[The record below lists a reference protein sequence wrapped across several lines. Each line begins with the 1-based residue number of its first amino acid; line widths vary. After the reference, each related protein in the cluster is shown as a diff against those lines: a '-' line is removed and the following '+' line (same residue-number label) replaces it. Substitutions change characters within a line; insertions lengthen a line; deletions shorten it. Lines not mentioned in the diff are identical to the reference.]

1 MPDRRIPSG
10 DPHGQDQAPLHR
22 NRDRHRR
29 AQRSHRNERRLGE
42 GRSLGAEGD
51 GRPGE
56 AGHGDAGASLRRRLR
71 GLLRRRARLRRQ
83 AAEEG
88 CREGEDHLRRVHR
101 PARGRGL
108 RPLGQA
114 HRGRQEPA
122 AGRARRARPRSARAD
137 LPVLARDAEQRRRGA
152 RRFRRVAVKRG
163 VDHILTTHVGSLPR
177 PKDLLDLMKAKLAGG
192 AVDRGAYD
200 ARVASAVAECVRKQ
214 VESGIDFVSD
224 GEQSKP
230 GFFTYVRERLE
241 GFEERPQQ
249 KRRMFPDEVAAFPE
263 YYEKYFK
270 EAMTGGA
277 IAPIV
282 PLVCIGPVKYRGEAA
297 LERDIANLKA
307 AAGGAHG
314 AFMPAV
320 APSGVGT
327 NEYYRI
333 EEEFF
338 HAVGAALHAEYK
350 AIVDAELLLQVDDPF
365 LCDIFGDSALGAARQ
380 RARAEM
386 YVEAINES
394 LRDILPEKVRYHTCY
409 GINEGPRIHEA
420 ALSDVVGYMLKVN
433 AGAYS
438 FEAANPRHE
447 HEYHLWESVRL
458 PEGKVLI
465 PGVITHAS
473 NIVEHPVL
481 IAERLVRFAK
491 LVGRENVIAGA
502 DCGFS
507 SQATYH
513 TEVHPTVVWAK
524 FEALRDGARLASKQ
538 LWS

>member
-1 MPDRRIPSG
+1 MKKK
-10 DPHGQDQAPLHR
+10 
-22 NRDRHRR
+22 
-29 AQRSHRNERRLGE
+29 
-42 GRSLGAEGD
+42 
-51 GRPGE
+51 
-56 AGHGDAGASLRRRLR
+56 
-71 GLLRRRARLRRQ
+71 
-83 AAEEG
+83 
-88 CREGEDHLRRVHR
+88 
-101 PARGRGL
+101 
-108 RPLGQA
+108 
-114 HRGRQEPA
+114 
-122 AGRARRARPRSARAD
+122 AGR
-137 LPVLARDAEQRRRGA
+137 
-152 RRFRRVAVKRG
+152 
-163 VDHILTTHVGSLPR
+163 ILTTHVGSLPR
-177 PKDLLDLMKAKLAGG
+177 PRDLLDLMRARAMGFIY
-192 AVDRGAYD
+192 DPRAYD
-200 ARVASAVAECVRKQ
+200 ERVKSAVAECVKKQ
-214 VESGIDFVSD
+214 VETGIDIVSD

-241 GFEERPQQ
+241 GFEERPRQ

-282 PLVCIGPVKYRGEAA
+282 PLVCTAPVEYCGEEA
-297 LERDIANLKA
+297 LARDLANLKA
-307 AAGGAHG
+307 AAAESRAHG
-314 AFMPAV
+314 AFVPAV

-327 NEYYRI
+327 NEYYRT

-338 HAVGAALHAEYK
+338 HAVGAALRTEYRM
-350 AIVDAELLLQVDDPF
+350 IVDAGLLLQVDDPF

-380 RARAEM
+380 RERAAM
-386 YVEAINES
+386 YVEAVNEALS
-394 LRDILPEKVRYHTCY
+394 GIPPEKVRYHTCY

-420 ALSDVVGYMLKVN
+420 ALADVVGYMLKVN

-481 IAERLVRFAK
+481 IAERLARFAK
-491 LVGRENVIAGA
+491 RVGRENVVAGA

-524 FEALRDGARLASKQ
+524 FEAMREGARLATKQ

>member
-1 MPDRRIPSG
+1 M
-10 DPHGQDQAPLHR
+10 
-22 NRDRHRR
+22 
-29 AQRSHRNERRLGE
+29 QRS
-42 GRSLGAEGD
+42 
-51 GRPGE
+51 
-56 AGHGDAGASLRRRLR
+56 
-71 GLLRRRARLRRQ
+71 
-83 AAEEG
+83 
-88 CREGEDHLRRVHR
+88 
-101 PARGRGL
+101 
-108 RPLGQA
+108 
-114 HRGRQEPA
+114 
-122 AGRARRARPRSARAD
+122 AD
-137 LPVLARDAEQRRRGA
+137 R
-152 RRFRRVAVKRG
+152 
-163 VDHILTTHVGSLPR
+163 ILTTHVGSLPR
-177 PKDLLDLMKAKLAGG
+177 PRDLLDLMKAKVTGLAY
-192 AVDRGAYD
+192 DKGAYD
-200 ARVASAVAECVRKQ
+200 KRVKSAVAECVRKQ
-214 VESGIDFVSD
+214 VETGIDIVSD

-241 GFEERPQQ
+241 GFEDRPQQ

-282 PLVCIGPVKYRGEAA
+282 PLVCTGPVSYRGEEA
-297 LERDIANLKA
+297 LERDLANLKA
-307 AAGGAHG
+307 AAAAANARG
-314 AFMPAV
+314 AFVPAV

-327 NEYYRI
+327 NEYYRT

-338 HAVGAALHAEYK
+338 HAVGAALRTEYK
-350 AIVDAELLLQVDDPF
+350 AIVDAGLLLQVDDPF

-386 YVEAINES
+386 YVEAVNES
-394 LRDILPEKVRYHTCY
+394 LRGIPLEKVRYHTCY

-447 HEYHLWESVRL
+447 HEYHLWESVKL

-491 LVGRENVIAGA
+491 LVGRENVFAGA

-507 SQATYH
+507 SQASYH

-524 FEALRDGARLASKQ
+524 FEALREGAQLATKQ